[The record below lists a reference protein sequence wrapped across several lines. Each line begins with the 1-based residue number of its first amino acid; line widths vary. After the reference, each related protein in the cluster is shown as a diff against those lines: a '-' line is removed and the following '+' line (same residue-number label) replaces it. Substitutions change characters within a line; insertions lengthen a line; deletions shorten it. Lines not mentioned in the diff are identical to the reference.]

1 MMSSLASTQ
10 LASTQLDSLPLKPRA
25 FEEPRRVAIFHDL
38 REVVRIEDG
47 VISNLVET
55 SEPQES
61 LEIYWDGTLV
71 YRLVLQDGGE
81 HGTVLINT
89 MSEYFQP

>member
-1 MMSSLASTQ
+1 MKFSLG
-10 LASTQLDSLPLKPRA
+10 STQLDSLPLKPRS
-25 FEEPRRVAIFHDL
+25 FKEPRAVRIFHDL

-61 LEIYWDGTLV
+61 LEIYWDETLV
-71 YRLVLQDGGE
+71 YRLLLQDGGE
-81 HGTVLINT
+81 QGTVIVNA
-89 MSEYFQP
+89 MNGYFQP